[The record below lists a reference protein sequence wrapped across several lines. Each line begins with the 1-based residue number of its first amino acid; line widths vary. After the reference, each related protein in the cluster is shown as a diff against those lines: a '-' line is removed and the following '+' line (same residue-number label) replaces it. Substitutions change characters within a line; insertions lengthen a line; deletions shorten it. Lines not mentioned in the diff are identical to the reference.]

1 MEPEAESIRE
11 TQDPHRHAVRDQ
23 SSLRRRWRTFALGL
37 SVRLLGVA
45 LLWMGDGGTSVFRK
59 ALVVLGVALSIG
71 GIAML
76 RYLLISS
83 FRKGKPRKDA

>member
-11 TQDPHRHAVRDQ
+11 AQDPHRHAGRDQ

-59 ALVVLGVALSIG
+59 TLVVVGVALSIG